1 MKTVFLDYATLGPAD
16 LDTAVMLEQLPDVQ
30 LFDHT
35 DETELPGRSADAE
48 IIMVNKIGLNAA
60 TLAAAKNLKLVCL
73 AATGSDNIDLEAAT
87 ELGIAVCNIRD
98 YCTPSVVQHV
108 FALILSLTQ
117 HLDSYQ
123 ARIAA
128 GDWEQADTFCL
139 LNPPIV
145 ELHGKTLGLIGLGTL
160 GGGVAGVARA
170 FGMRVIAAR
179 LPWRTMAPAG
189 ESGQS
194 APRIALDKLLR
205 QSDIVSLHCP
215 LNADTRYIIDAQA
228 LALMKPGA
236 LLINTARGGLV
247 ESVAL
252 LDALK
257 SGALGGA
264 GIDVLAEEPP
274 VSGNPLLNQS
284 LPNLIV
290 TPHIAWSAREARQ
303 RALDEMLANI
313 QSFRDGE
320 QRNRLV

>member
-1 MKTVFLDYATLGPAD
+1 MKSVFLDFATLGPAE
-16 LDTAVMLEQLPDVQ
+16 LDTTALREQLPEIE
-30 LFDHT
+30 LFEHT
-35 DETELPGRSADAE
+35 DAADLPARIADAE
-48 IIMVNKIGLNAA
+48 VIMVNKIDLHSEL
-60 TLAAAKNLKLVCL
+60 LAAAPKLKLICL
-73 AATGSDNIDLEAAT
+73 AATGSDNIDLETAAKR
-87 ELGIAVCNIRD
+87 GIAVSNIRD

-117 HLDSYQ
+117 HLQSYQ
-123 ARIAA
+123 ERIAA
-128 GDWEQADTFCL
+128 GDWEKADSFCL
-139 LNPPIV
+139 LSPAIT

-179 LPWRTMAPAG
+179 LPWRTMAPASN
-189 ESGQS
+189 SGQS

-205 QSDIVSLHCP
+205 QADIVSLHCP
-215 LNADTRYIIDAQA
+215 LNDDTRYIIDAQA
-228 LALMKPGA
+228 LALMKPNA

-257 SGALGGA
+257 GRTLGGA
-264 GIDVLAEEPP
+264 GIDVLEEEPP
-274 VSGNPLLNQS
+274 VSGNLLLKQN

-313 QSFRDGE
+313 RAFQQGA